1 MLLYLR
7 DTPKRRRI
15 EDGLNDLIIG
25 FVKKAGDL
33 RIQRRR
39 EEEARKR
46 REEEERIRRQKE
58 EELRQKREAL
68 QKRQKAEQVRVD
80 ELVDHAQA
88 WRKSQLIRDYLGA
101 VCDTLLERDGAIAID
116 GEAAAYLRWARQ
128 QADRLDP
135 LRPSPPSV
143 LDERI

>member
-68 QKRQKAEQVRVD
+68 QKRQKA
-80 ELVDHAQA
+80 
-88 WRKSQLIRDYLGA
+88 
-101 VCDTLLERDGAIAID
+101 
-116 GEAAAYLRWARQ
+116 
-128 QADRLDP
+128 
-135 LRPSPPSV
+135 
-143 LDERI
+143 